1 MTPKEAIDFYN
12 QFLIIRPANPY
23 QDAAKLS
30 IQALE
35 KQIPKR
41 PDFEG
46 DGYDENGMIILDTW
60 ICPCCEEKY
69 ETEYE
74 EYKRCPNCG
83 QAIDWRDTE

>member
-35 KQIPKR
+35 KQIAKKPTDNK
-41 PDFEG
+41 
-46 DGYDENGMIILDTW
+46 
-60 ICPCCEEKY
+60 CPCGSYVKAR
-69 ETEYE
+69 
-74 EYKRCPNCG
+74 KRFCGTCG
-83 QAIDWRDTE
+83 QALDWSETE